1 MTANNKDMRAILT
14 LTNSDNCAEFY
25 RIDGEDSSLFA
36 IVMNCGSYFEIMFQ
50 SRGGYGM
57 YCKHQDM
64 ICRNNRYKTIGGVRR
79 KLRKMGFA
87 A

>member
-1 MTANNKDMRAILT
+1 MTYEMNAIIT
-14 LTNSDNCAEFY
+14 LTNSDNCVESY
-25 RIDGEDSSLFA
+25 RIDGEKSSLFA
-36 IVMNCGSYFEIMFQ
+36 IVMDCGGYFEIMFQ

-57 YCKHQDM
+57 YAKHAEM
-64 ICRNNRYKTIGGVRR
+64 ICSNNRYKTIAGARR